1 MFVLDDGGLV
11 VTAVPLRVLVVVFG
25 ETQLF
30 SVNISGRLD
39 SYMKMCYYNENM

>member
-1 MFVLDDGGLV
+1 MEDDGLMLGPVAFAL
-11 VTAVPLRVLVVVFG
+11 LRVLVVEFG

-39 SYMKMCYYNENM
+39 SYMKSIS